1 MIELIDI
8 TKIFNENEPN
18 EFCALKELSFKVEDN
33 SIFALKGISGSG
45 KSTVLSIIAG
55 IAKPSLGEVLIDDVS
70 ITKLS
75 FKFADKFRRKY
86 IGLIF
91 QNFNLIP
98 TFNILENVLLPT
110 LPDGGG
116 KKERALELLSYFKLT
131 DKKEV
136 KAKFLSGGEQQRV
149 AIIRALINDPKYI
162 LADEPTANLDLALS
176 KDLLKYFEEIR
187 DMGKTIII
195 ASHDPLVLES
205 SLISSTYEMK
215 RG

>member
-18 EFCALKELSFKVEDN
+18 EFYALKELSFKVEDN

-75 FKFADKFRRKY
+75 FKFADKFRRKN